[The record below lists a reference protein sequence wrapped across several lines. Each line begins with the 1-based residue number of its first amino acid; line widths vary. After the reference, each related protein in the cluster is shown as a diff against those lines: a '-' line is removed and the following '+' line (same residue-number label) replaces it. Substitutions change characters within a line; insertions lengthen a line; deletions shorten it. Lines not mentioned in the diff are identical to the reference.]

1 MTNFKINNASSN
13 AVTKSNLIN
22 VPVFTGVQPSDI
34 RNVDTTTLKQQVFEI
49 KNVKAFQIAKSI
61 NYTELRMLMAETE
74 HANFIASGGKFSWNS
89 AVAYQLIANIFVRVS
104 NNNLAIAANRVYIR
118 NEFDMLSP
126 IAKVSEIPW
135 AQIIN
140 PMLETNIS
148 ATAKTNAINEI
159 IALLNKDSS
168 SQNVIQFLDSYI
180 KDDVFYEGIYDD
192 IVDWVIPYKAMPFA
206 SSRKFTKPV
215 QEVDD
220 TFNFITNYDPAG
232 FTYMFNLLGT
242 MFMTKPGSKA
252 KYGAKMLN
260 LYGQTGSNGKS
271 LTLSLISDTINGT
284 HVSNFPTQSN
294 TAGISMM
301 MLKDK
306 NYTSSF
312 INKLFVFDADLTKG
326 YLPETI
332 SDILK
337 KYTAGDE
344 TTIEAKYE
352 NAVTVRP
359 AMLLAMASNEQI
371 KSSDKSG
378 GIERRMSWFSI
389 NKKFPHDVN
398 VNPADKKFF
407 DNLFSEEASQYVFE
421 LILNGYINV
430 IEQGSLIEPESVK
443 LNNTE
448 MNNANNSAQ
457 SWITDFSETN
467 LICKTVDELY
477 TQYCIDLQNSNEGTP
492 VNKKNWWFAVSKQFP
507 NLIQRKLKLKSK
519 KSSPVNKVTDYL
531 PYSDSDIEWFTSKK
545 TCHTVSVILPETME
559 NASLKEI
566 KDMSFDLV
574 NECFDGIT
582 FETKIKP
589 KRKPHVKVNMK
600 SQDKSTKQQTAQ
612 TN

>member
-1 MTNFKINNASSN
+1 MTNFEINNAVSN
-13 AVTKSNLIN
+13 NTTKPNLIS
-22 VPVFTGVQPSDI
+22 VPVFTGVQPNDI
-34 RNVDTTTLKQQVFEI
+34 KSVDLSSLKQQTYEI
-49 KNVKAFQIAKSI
+49 KNAKAYQIAKSI
-61 NYTELRMLMAETE
+61 DYTKLRQLLIEVE
-74 HANFIASGGKFSWNS
+74 HANFIASGGKFSWQS
-89 AVAYQLIANIFVRVS
+89 STAYQLIANSFVKIC
-104 NNNLAIAANRVYIR
+104 NNNLAIAGNRVYIR

-148 ATAKTNAINEI
+148 ATAKTNTINEI

-232 FTYMFNLLGT
+232 FNYMFNLLGT

-407 DNLFSEEASQYVFE
+407 DNLFSEEAAQYIFE

-430 IEQGSLIEPESVK
+430 IELGSLIEPDSVK
-443 LNNTE
+443 QNNTE

-457 SWITDFSETN
+457 SWITDFDEKN

-477 TQYCIDLQNSNEGTP
+477 TQYCVDLQNSNEGTP

-531 PYSDSDIEWFTSKK
+531 PYSDSSVEWFTTKK
-545 TCHTVSVILPETME
+545 TCHTVSVILPEEMKD
-559 NASLKEI
+559 ASLKDI
-566 KDMSFDLV
+566 KDLSFDLV
-574 NECFDGIT
+574 NECYDGIT
-582 FETKIKP
+582 FETTIKP
-589 KRKPHVKVNMK
+589 KQKRKRKPVVKIK
-600 SQDKSTKQQTAQ
+600 TKQQSTQ